1 MKNGITRL
9 VMIGFVLALFS
20 IPQNAIAEDAK
31 GFVPD
36 KALCA
41 KMIQFGKQ
49 SYQRG
54 KYLDAKEYFRKAVQA
69 DPMSALAWRHYDLA
83 FIFALAEKVNKNT
96 DLIAPDVSVRGA
108 AETQAAPPPAP
119 KPAPVKKRRPVVEE
133 DEGC

>member
-41 KMIQFGKQ
+41 KSRCEGVLQEGGSGGSHVHFG
-49 SYQRG
+49 
-54 KYLDAKEYFRKAVQA
+54 LE
-69 DPMSALAWRHYDLA
+69 AL
-83 FIFALAEKVNKNT
+83 
-96 DLIAPDVSVRGA
+96 
-108 AETQAAPPPAP
+108 
-119 KPAPVKKRRPVVEE
+119 
-133 DEGC
+133 